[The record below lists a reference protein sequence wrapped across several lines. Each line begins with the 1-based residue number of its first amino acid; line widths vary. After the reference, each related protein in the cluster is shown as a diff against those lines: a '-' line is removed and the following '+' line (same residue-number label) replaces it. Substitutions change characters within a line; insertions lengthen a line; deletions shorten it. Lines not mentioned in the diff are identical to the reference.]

1 MVIKTAS
8 PGVYIQEL
16 DLTRGILDPVTRNNG
31 VLAGPFERGPVDQ
44 AVKVSTEVELR
55 QIFGGPTNENYEY
68 WYTIDNFLEY
78 GGQCYVIR
86 CDDAVGDEIDTAID
100 FFDDNGD
107 EVEVSNVRHPQVMRN
122 STDAYTFSYS
132 DPSDPTSS
140 EVYLK
145 NDQEWESKLGDI
157 IPGYGKFFA
166 RNPGRWM
173 NGVGVAVIDSGAD
186 YQLTLADGNPALS
199 VDALLIINGG
209 TAPQEFPDV
218 LVGGTAPKADV
229 DPLLN
234 VVFEREDRAFDP
246 DTLIGQKLTQY
257 VKIKSILTDDEGNS
271 NDTIC
276 ECSVTDIDL
285 ISGGTGFTS
294 NQADTAGESTGW
306 VTNVPCRSLPRDPS
320 SECFGDELGENMFV
334 DLYIEDGVVT
344 AHRLNL
350 RGAAAPTG
358 FCIGDTFET
367 VYENSVDPAVF
378 SVEETRTIGNTVI
391 RIGDNQDGVIGTII
405 RREKDYYVVAV
416 APHAD
421 GSFGTAEPG
430 QPITDPSINSA
441 VVGVVDEYVV
451 LGYYLFYGSGRGG
464 QVDVIWEPQTYT
476 REQGMDWLWP
486 NRPFGGEH
494 VHRNKIA
501 VNVNGVPIKDNGWT
515 EQDPVY
521 KKLEGPATV
530 TPSSGDTIN
539 WHATRERWVQTYV
552 PKQGDIIY
560 DNYVNPEDPSAVV
573 TPFTITDATDWY
585 SQQIAFEGIP
595 WIQFAPRPRTSAH
608 AQDLNCENDE
618 MNIIVYD
625 AEGNHNTLGGAA
637 PQKGRVLETYYQC
650 SKLKGA
656 VTVEGND
663 NYYQDLI
670 NVGSQIIYANEQV
683 DIIGSV
689 VDDGPALQSETI
701 NAGKVMPGTVISTG
715 LYCAYIAPRYGSV
728 YAELLPEYTTR
739 ISTSGIKKLEIT
751 AGGSGFGMSVSRTDQ
766 LVTTTG
772 GGATCTDQPSDNPC
786 LKVDYTTNE
795 FGVITAVSPSA
806 GYEGTGFVPGD
817 IIALQSPEDGGL
829 TATFEVK
836 VLVGSP
842 KAPYLLLGGE
852 DQLSASL
859 GELQHAYRKVLTE
872 NFGDLDYILQGP
884 AYDPYFFADLA
895 SENSIVISYGDKL
908 SYAISK
914 ANALI
919 SIGEELKTAM
929 VLISPPKS
937 AALDPIESTRITE
950 AIVEWADRIASSSYA
965 VMDSGYKRMYDRFR
979 EKFVYVPLNGDIAGC
994 MVRTSLVSQPFFS
1007 PGGMNRGQIK
1017 NVERLSYDPSKAQ
1030 RDTLYSHRVNP
1041 VVTWPGEG
1049 TVLYGDKTTLAYS
1062 SAFQR
1067 INVRR
1072 LFIYCERVIG
1082 QFAREVL
1089 FEFND
1094 VPTRLNFVNTVN
1106 PFMTDVVS
1114 KRGATDYLVVCD
1126 SSNNTPEVID
1136 RNEFVADIYIK
1147 PNRSINF
1154 VQLTFVATKTGV
1166 SFSEAIGSTR
1176 LTSN

>member
-31 VLAGPFERGPVDQ
+31 IIAGPFERGPVDE
-44 AVKVSTEVELR
+44 AVKVSTEVEFR

-68 WYTIDNFLEY
+68 WYTVDNFLEY

-86 CDDAVGDEIDTAID
+86 CDDAVGDEIDTSIEYNID
-100 FFDDNGD
+100 GTNTT
-107 EVEVSNVRHPQVMRN
+107 SNIRHPQKMRN
-122 STDAYTFSYS
+122 ATDAFTYVENDISE
-132 DPSDPTSS
+132 PTKS

-145 NDQEWESKLGDI
+145 NDAQWESKLGDI
-157 IPGYGKFFA
+157 IPGYGKFFG
-166 RNPGRWM
+166 RNPGTWL

-186 YQLTLADGNPALS
+186 YQLTLADGNPALNI
-199 VDALLIINGG
+199 DALLIINGG
-209 TAPQEFPDV
+209 TATQEYEDV
-218 LVGGTAPKADV
+218 LVGGTAPKAEV
-229 DPLLN
+229 DPLMD
-234 VVFEREDRAFDP
+234 VQFERETRAFDP
-246 DTLIGQKLTQY
+246 DTLVGTKLVQY
-257 VKIKSILTDDEGNS
+257 VKISSSTTNNDGETDTEINAS
-271 NDTIC
+271 
-276 ECSVTDIDL
+276 EVTDIDL
-285 ISGGTGFTS
+285 VSAGSGFVS
-294 NQADTAGESTGW
+294 NVTDTVGETEGW
-306 VTNVPCRSLPRDPS
+306 VVDVECTADERSDISDNDP
-320 SECFGDELGENMFV
+320 LGEGMIV
-334 DLYIEDGVVT
+334 DLYIEDGSVT
-344 AHRLNL
+344 KFRINL
-350 RGAAAPTG
+350 RGASAPKN
-358 FCIGDTFET
+358 FKVGDTFRTET
-367 VYENSVDPAVF
+367 PVNGTPAVF
-378 SVEETRTIGNTVI
+378 SVEDTREVNGLVI
-391 RIGDNQDGVIGTII
+391 RIGDNEEGVIGTLV
-405 RREKDYYVVAV
+405 RKENDYYVVAV

-421 GSFGTAEPG
+421 GSFGTAESG
-430 QPITDPSINSA
+430 QPITDPAINSS
-441 VVGVVDEYVV
+441 VIGVVDEYVV
-451 LGYYLFYGSGRGG
+451 LGYYVFYGSGRGG
-464 QVDVIWEPQTYT
+464 VVDVIWEPQTYT
-476 REQGMDWLWP
+476 REEGMDWLWP
-486 NRPFGGEH
+486 NRPFGGEL
-494 VHRNKIA
+494 VYKNKSA
-501 VNVNGVPIKDNGWT
+501 VNVNGVPIELPESTPTNPK
-515 EQDPVY
+515 Y
-521 KKLEGPATV
+521 KKLEGPARL
-530 TPSSGDTIN
+530 TPSSGDTIH

-552 PKQGDIIY
+552 PKRGDIIF
-560 DNYVNPEDPSAVV
+560 DNYVNPEDPNAIV
-573 TPFTITDATDWY
+573 TPFTILASDDWY

-656 VTVEGND
+656 LTVEGNI

-670 NVGSQIIYANEQV
+670 NAQSQIIYANEQV
-683 DIIGSV
+683 NIIGSTATF
-689 VDDGPALQSETI
+689 VDPVAQNESL
-701 NAGKVMPGTVISTG
+701 NAGKTLPGTPISTG
-715 LYCAYIAPRYGSV
+715 LYCAYLSPRFGSV
-728 YAELLPEYTTR
+728 YAELIPLYSTN
-739 ISTSGIKKLEIT
+739 ISPSGAKKLEIVQGGNGFSPNANISNLPTIT
-751 AGGSGFGMSVSRTDQ
+751 ASGNTS
-766 LVTTTG
+766 L
-772 GGATCTDQPSDNPC
+772 N
-786 LKVDYTTNE
+786 VDITTNE
-795 FGVITAVSPSA
+795 FGVVTAVRPTGGA
-806 GYEGTGFVPGD
+806 EGTGFTYGEIVT
-817 IIALQSPEDGGL
+817 LQSPEENGQP
-829 TATFEVK
+829 AQFEVT
-836 VLVGSP
+836 VMTGDP
-842 KAPYLLLGGE
+842 RAPYLLLGGH
-852 DQLSASL
+852 DQFSASL
-859 GELQHAYRKVLTE
+859 GELQYAYRKAITE
-872 NFGDLDYILQGP
+872 NLSDLDYILQGP
-884 AYDPYFFADLA
+884 AYDSFFLADLTA
-895 SENSIVISYGDKL
+895 ENGIVVRNADQL
-908 SYAISK
+908 SYAVSK

-919 SIGEELKTAM
+919 SLGEELKTAM
-929 VLISPPKS
+929 VLLSPPKS

-979 EKFVYVPLNGDIAGC
+979 EKFIYVPLNGDIAGC
-994 MVRTSLVSQPFFS
+994 MTRTSLVSQPFFS

-1017 NVERLSYDPSKAQ
+1017 NVEKLAYDPSKPQ

>member
-157 IPGYGKFFA
+157 IPGYGKFFS

-306 VTNVPCRSLPRDPS
+306 VTYVPCRSLPRDPS

-358 FCIGDTFET
+358 FCVGDTFET

-451 LGYYLFYGSGRGG
+451 LGYYLFYGSGR
-464 QVDVIWEPQTYT
+464 
-476 REQGMDWLWP
+476 
-486 NRPFGGEH
+486 
-494 VHRNKIA
+494 
-501 VNVNGVPIKDNGWT
+501 
-515 EQDPVY
+515 
-521 KKLEGPATV
+521 
-530 TPSSGDTIN
+530 
-539 WHATRERWVQTYV
+539 
-552 PKQGDIIY
+552 
-560 DNYVNPEDPSAVV
+560 
-573 TPFTITDATDWY
+573 
-585 SQQIAFEGIP
+585 
-595 WIQFAPRPRTSAH
+595 
-608 AQDLNCENDE
+608 
-618 MNIIVYD
+618 
-625 AEGNHNTLGGAA
+625 
-637 PQKGRVLETYYQC
+637 
-650 SKLKGA
+650 
-656 VTVEGND
+656 
-663 NYYQDLI
+663 
-670 NVGSQIIYANEQV
+670 
-683 DIIGSV
+683 
-689 VDDGPALQSETI
+689 
-701 NAGKVMPGTVISTG
+701 
-715 LYCAYIAPRYGSV
+715 
-728 YAELLPEYTTR
+728 
-739 ISTSGIKKLEIT
+739 
-751 AGGSGFGMSVSRTDQ
+751 
-766 LVTTTG
+766 
-772 GGATCTDQPSDNPC
+772 
-786 LKVDYTTNE
+786 
-795 FGVITAVSPSA
+795 
-806 GYEGTGFVPGD
+806 
-817 IIALQSPEDGGL
+817 
-829 TATFEVK
+829 EV
-836 VLVGSP
+836 
-842 KAPYLLLGGE
+842 
-852 DQLSASL
+852 
-859 GELQHAYRKVLTE
+859 R
-872 NFGDLDYILQGP
+872 
-884 AYDPYFFADLA
+884 
-895 SENSIVISYGDKL
+895 
-908 SYAISK
+908 
-914 ANALI
+914 
-919 SIGEELKTAM
+919 
-929 VLISPPKS
+929 
-937 AALDPIESTRITE
+937 
-950 AIVEWADRIASSSYA
+950 
-965 VMDSGYKRMYDRFR
+965 
-979 EKFVYVPLNGDIAGC
+979 
-994 MVRTSLVSQPFFS
+994 
-1007 PGGMNRGQIK
+1007 
-1017 NVERLSYDPSKAQ
+1017 
-1030 RDTLYSHRVNP
+1030 
-1041 VVTWPGEG
+1041 
-1049 TVLYGDKTTLAYS
+1049 
-1062 SAFQR
+1062 
-1067 INVRR
+1067 
-1072 LFIYCERVIG
+1072 
-1082 QFAREVL
+1082 
-1089 FEFND
+1089 
-1094 VPTRLNFVNTVN
+1094 
-1106 PFMTDVVS
+1106 
-1114 KRGATDYLVVCD
+1114 
-1126 SSNNTPEVID
+1126 
-1136 RNEFVADIYIK
+1136 
-1147 PNRSINF
+1147 
-1154 VQLTFVATKTGV
+1154 
-1166 SFSEAIGSTR
+1166 
-1176 LTSN
+1176 

>member
-44 AVKVSTEVELR
+44 AVKVSTEVEFR

-68 WYTIDNFLEY
+68 WYTVDNLLEY

-86 CDDAVGDEIDTAID
+86 CDDAVGDEIDTSAE
-100 FFDDNGD
+100 FVDNDGND
-107 EVEVSNVRHPQVMRN
+107 VNGSNVRHPQKMRN
-122 STDAYTFSYS
+122 ATDSYIFNPNTTV
-132 DPSDPTSS
+132 DLTSS
-140 EVYLK
+140 DVYMK
-145 NDQEWESKLGDI
+145 NDQEWESKDSDFLI
-157 IPGYGKFFA
+157 NSGKFFG

-186 YQLTLADGNPALS
+186 YQLLLDDGNPSLNI
-199 VDALLIINGG
+199 DALLVINGG
-209 TAPQEFPDV
+209 SAAVEYEDI

-229 DPLLN
+229 DPLLD
-234 VVFEREDRAFDP
+234 VRFEREDRPFDP
-246 DTLIGQKLTQY
+246 DTIIGKKLVQY
-257 VKIKSILTDDEGNS
+257 VKIKSSTTS
-271 NDTIC
+271 NNGTVDNTIC
-276 ECSVTDIDL
+276 ECVVTDIDL
-285 ISGGTGFTS
+285 ISPGAGFVS
-294 NQADTAGESTGW
+294 NVSDTFGSDTGW
-306 VTNVPCRSLPRDPS
+306 VTEVQCLADDKLDGT
-320 SECFGDELGENMFV
+320 EKGKDMVL
-334 DLYIEDGVVT
+334 DLYVENGSVT
-344 AHRLNL
+344 QFRINL
-350 RGAAAPTG
+350 RGATPPSGFSIGDVFRTYVPTG
-358 FCIGDTFET
+358 GIE
-367 VYENSVDPAVF
+367 AVF
-378 SVEETRTIGNTVI
+378 SVEQIREINGLVF
-391 RIGDNQDGVIGTII
+391 RIGDREDGVIGTLV
-405 RREKDYYVVAV
+405 RQEKDYYVAAI
-416 APHAD
+416 APHSD
-421 GSFGTAEPG
+421 GTFGTANKGEY
-430 QPITDPSINSA
+430 ITDPAINST
-441 VVGVVDEYVV
+441 VIGVVEEYVV
-451 LGYYLFYGSGRGG
+451 LGYYAFYGSGRNNL
-464 QVDVIWEPQTYT
+464 VDVIWEPQTYS
-476 REQGMDWLWP
+476 REEGMDWLWP
-486 NRPFGGEH
+486 NRPFGGEA
-494 VHRNKIA
+494 VYRTKVA
-501 VNVNGVPIKDNGWT
+501 VNVNGVPIEGPGSTD
-515 EQDPVY
+515 QDPVY
-521 KKLEGPATV
+521 KLLEGPATV

-539 WHATRERWVQTYV
+539 WNSTRERWVQTYV
-552 PKQGDIIY
+552 PKRGDVLY
-560 DNYVNPEDPSAVV
+560 DNYIDPENPDAIV
-573 TPFTITDATDWY
+573 TPFTVTTANDWY

-625 AEGNHNTLGGAA
+625 AQGNHNTVGGAQ
-637 PQKGRVLETYYQC
+637 PQKGRVLESYYQC

-656 VTVEGND
+656 LTVEGGD

-670 NVGSQIIYANEQV
+670 NNGSQIIYANEQV
-683 DIIGSV
+683 DIIGSTV
-689 VDDGPALQSETI
+689 SDGPVLQNDSL
-701 NAGKVMPGTVISTG
+701 NAGKVMPGTLVSTG
-715 LYCAYIAPRYGSV
+715 LYCAYLAPRYGSV
-728 YAELLPEYTTR
+728 YSEKLSQYTTR
-739 ISTSGIKKLEIT
+739 LSTSGVKKLDIT
-751 AGGSGFGMSVSRTDQ
+751 TGGSGFGNTVSRINQ
-766 LVTTTG
+766 IVVTSG
-772 GGATCTDQPSDNPC
+772 DGAACVGADGETHC

-795 FGVITAVSPSA
+795 FGVITSVAPSP
-806 GYEGTGFVPGD
+806 GYEGTGFLPGEVVT
-817 IIALQSPEDGGL
+817 IQSPDANGTSASFTVVAL
-829 TATFEVK
+829 S
-836 VLVGSP
+836 GSP

-859 GELQHAYRKVLTE
+859 GELQDSYRKVLIE

-884 AYDPYFFADLA
+884 AYDSYFFAELA
-895 SENSIVISYGDKL
+895 VDNNIAIRSTDKL
-908 SYAISK
+908 SFAVSK

-937 AALDPIESTRITE
+937 AAVEPIDSKKITE
-950 AIVEWADRIASSSYA
+950 EIVEWADRIASSSYA

-994 MVRTSLVSQPFFS
+994 MTRTSLVSQPFFS
-1007 PGGMNRGQIK
+1007 PGGLSRGQIK

-1041 VVTWPGEG
+1041 VVTFPGEG

-1082 QFAREVL
+1082 EFAREVL

-1166 SFSEAIGSTR
+1166 SFSEAIGTTR